1 MLASIL
7 DHSCTPNCAAIFN
20 GSKVQVVAM
29 ERIPPGSIATS
40 ATISYISPM
49 EDTQTRKRQQRRIW
63 HFSCTCTLCSEEG
76 KQVDRQKHSLVC
88 RREGCFG
95 GRPIILEEDEEM
107 EKQEE
112 QLEERVYTDVV
123 EVGESEDFGDVEVV
137 ELVEVDKDDVNV
149 QFEKNHIEI
158 VEVDTSDR
166 ESMVE
171 VTEEE
176 ILSSCCRVL
185 PCWLCGEASE
195 AGEQVRKEI
204 S

>member
-1 MLASIL
+1 
-7 DHSCTPNCAAIFN
+7 
-20 GSKVQVVAM
+20 
-29 ERIPPGSIATS
+29 
-40 ATISYISPM
+40 
-49 EDTQTRKRQQRRIW
+49 
-63 HFSCTCTLCSEEG
+63 
-76 KQVDRQKHSLVC
+76 
-88 RREGCFG
+88 
-95 GRPIILEEDEEM
+95 M

-123 EVGESEDFGDVEVV
+123 EVGESEDFEDVEVV

-176 ILSSCCRVL
+176 MLSSSCCRVL

>member
-1 MLASIL
+1 M
-7 DHSCTPNCAAIFN
+7 
-20 GSKVQVVAM
+20 AM

-63 HFSCTCTLCSEEG
+63 HFSCTCPLCSEEG

-95 GRPIILEEDEEM
+95 GRPIILEEDEE
-107 EKQEE
+107 
-112 QLEERVYTDVV
+112 QLGERVYTDVV
-123 EVGESEDFGDVEVV
+123 EVGESEDFEDVEVV

-149 QFEKNHIEI
+149 KFEKNHIEI

-176 ILSSCCRVL
+176 MLSSSCCRVL
-185 PCWLCGEASE
+185 PCWLCGDASE